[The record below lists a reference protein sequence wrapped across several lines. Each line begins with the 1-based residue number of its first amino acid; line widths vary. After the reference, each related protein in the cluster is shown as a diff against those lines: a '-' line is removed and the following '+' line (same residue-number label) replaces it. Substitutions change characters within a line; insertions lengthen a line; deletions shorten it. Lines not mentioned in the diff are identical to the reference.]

1 MARVK
6 RGSRRARR
14 RKKILKQAKGY
25 YGVKSKGHRIAK
37 QAVDRSLAY
46 AYRDRRQRKRE
57 FRRLWIVRINAA
69 ARLNGLSY
77 SRFMSGLR
85 LAGIDL
91 NRKMLADLAVRDA
104 PGFAVV
110 ADAARDALAD
120 GSAPASSGSAS

>member
-37 QAVDRSLAY
+37 QAVDRSLAFS
-46 AYRDRRQRKRE
+46 YRDRRQRKRQ
-57 FRRLWIVRINAA
+57 FRSLWIVRINAA

-77 SRFMSGLR
+77 SRLMSGLR
-85 LAGIDL
+85 LAGIEL

-104 PGFAVV
+104 EGFA
-110 ADAARDALAD
+110 AIATAARGALEA
-120 GSAPASSGSAS
+120 GAGSASSS

>member
-37 QAVDRSLAY
+37 QAVDRSLAFS
-46 AYRDRRQRKRE
+46 YRDRRQRKRQ
-57 FRRLWIVRINAA
+57 FRSLWIVRINAA

-77 SRFMSGLR
+77 SRLMSGLR
-85 LAGIDL
+85 LAGIEL

-104 PGFAVV
+104 EGFAAV
-110 ADAARDALAD
+110 ATVARGALEA
-120 GSAPASSGSAS
+120 GAGSASSS